1 MALHPE
7 AKALIDRWAELGAR
21 PLYELGVLGARE
33 AVHGSRVLAGER
45 EHVASVR
52 EVLVPGPAGALAV
65 RVFDPEPGAGRPLVV
80 YLHGGGFM
88 AGEVATFDRPCRA
101 LANAAR
107 CVVASV
113 EYRRSPETPY
123 PGPLEDAYA
132 ATCALADLRA
142 ELGVDPD
149 RLVVAGDS
157 AGGTLAA
164 GVTLLARDRSGPRI
178 TALVLIY
185 PALAPAAGGVS
196 EDPSDTAG
204 AGGGL
209 SRGEMD
215 FFWRHYLPDPAD
227 PDPYAAPLHAADLS
241 GLPAALVVT
250 AEHDVLRAEG
260 MAYASRLRSAGVPV
274 TAVDV
279 DGMMHGFFA
288 QFGAVPSGRSVL
300 EDLAAFLR

>member
-1 MALHPE
+1 MALHPQ
-7 AKALIDRWAELGAR
+7 ARALIDRWAELGAR
-21 PLYELGVLGARE
+21 PLHELGVIGARA
-33 AVHGSRVLAGER
+33 AVDGARVLAGDRER
-45 EHVASVR
+45 VASVR
-52 EVLVPGPAGALAV
+52 EVLVPGPAGVLPV
-65 RVFDPEPGAGRPLVV
+65 RVYDPEPGAGRPLVV
-80 YLHGGGFM
+80 YLHGGGFV
-88 AGEVATFDRPCRA
+88 AGSVDASDRPCRT
-101 LANAAR
+101 LAVATR

-113 EYRRSPETPY
+113 EYRRSPETPF

-132 ATCALADLRA
+132 ATCALAGMRP

-157 AGGTLAA
+157 AGGGLAA

-178 TALVLIY
+178 TGQVLVY
-185 PALAPAAGGVS
+185 PALAPAPGGVS
-196 EDPSDTAG
+196 DDPSDTAG

-260 MAYASRLRSAGVPV
+260 LAYASRLRSAGVPV
-274 TAVDV
+274 TAVDAE
-279 DGMMHGFFA
+279 GMMHGFVG
-288 QFGAVPSGRSVL
+288 QFGAVPAGRRIL
-300 EDLAAFLR
+300 DDLAEFLR